1 MRPCL
6 RSSVLVWCALATFA
20 RADVVIDFED
30 LTVPATGFFNGDP
43 GGMPTD
49 QSWAVSTPWVSGS
62 VSFSN
67 AAGRDVG
74 SYGDYQFNY
83 TYWSG
88 FAYSNVVNA
97 TDASFANQYAAKPGG
112 GFGGEG
118 TTYAVA
124 YGDGAAIV
132 LPAPTTVA
140 GFQIANTT
148 YAYGVMA
155 FPDPNNFSTP
165 LASGTGWFA
174 VTATGKLAG
183 DTTSTAMFH
192 LADLRGA
199 SPSGIL
205 AGWAWFDLAD
215 LGTVD
220 SIEFTFDGSDKGI
233 FGLNTPAYFAMD
245 NLTVEAVPEPATW
258 TLLAG
263 GAATALLA
271 ARRTHRSRRAGR
283 GG

>member
-6 RSSVLVWCALATFA
+6 HSSVLVLCVLATAA

-30 LTVPATGFFNGDP
+30 LTLPASGYFNGDP
-43 GGMPTD
+43 GGMPID
-49 QSWAVSTPWVSGS
+49 RSWELSQPWFSGA

-67 AAGRDVG
+67 TSGRDVG
-74 SYGDYQFNY
+74 ESGGWAYNY

-88 FAYSNVVNA
+88 FASSNVVNT
-97 TDASFANQYAAKPGG
+97 TDSSFTNQYAAKPGG
-112 GFGGEG
+112 GFGGAG

-124 YGDGAAIV
+124 FGDGAAVV
-132 LPAPTTVA
+132 LPGPTTVA

-165 LASGTGWFA
+165 LGLGDWFA
-174 VTATGKLAG
+174 VTAIGKLG
-183 DTTSTAMFH
+183 TTTTNAATFY

-199 SPSGIL
+199 SPPGIL
-205 AGWAWFDLAD
+205 AEWAWFDLTG

-220 SIEFTFDGSDKGI
+220 RIEFSFDGSDKHPI
-233 FGLNTPAYFAMD
+233 FGLNTPAYLAMD
-245 NLTVEAVPEPATW
+245 NLTVAAVPEPATW

>member
-6 RSSVLVWCALATFA
+6 RSSVLVLCALATSA
-20 RADVVIDFED
+20 RAEVVIDFED
-30 LTVPATGFFNGDP
+30 LTLPEASYFNGDP
-43 GGMPTD
+43 GGMPID
-49 QSWAVSTPWVSGS
+49 QPWEVSKPWSSGS

-67 AAGRDVG
+67 TAGRAIGG
-74 SYGDYQFNY
+74 SGDEAYNF

-88 FAYSNVVNA
+88 FASSNVVNT
-97 TDASFANQYAAKPGG
+97 TDSSFTNQYAAKPGG
-112 GFGGEG
+112 GFGGAG

-124 YGDGAAIV
+124 YGDGATVV
-132 LPAPTTVA
+132 LPVPTTVA

-165 LASGTGWFA
+165 LGPNDWFA
-174 VTATGKLAG
+174 ATAIGKLG
-183 DTTSTAMFH
+183 TMTTGSATFS
-192 LADLRGA
+192 LAERRTGA
-199 SPSGIL
+199 APSIL
-205 AGWAWFDLAD
+205 AGWAWFDLSA
-215 LGTVD
+215 LGTID
-220 SIEFTFDGSDKGI
+220 RIEFSFDGSDKGI

-245 NLTVEAVPEPATW
+245 NLTVAAVPEPSTW

-263 GAATALLA
+263 GAATAVLA